1 METDQPITLLCLAS
15 YEKGKAFIEE
25 AKQQGARILFVTPE
39 KLRDVGWPHDH
50 IDEIYYTPGGSSRE
64 ELLHSVSYLAR
75 SEAIDRIIPLDE
87 FDLNAAAAL
96 REHLRIPGMG
106 QTTVRHFRDKLAMRI
121 EAREAGIPVPDF
133 VSITNYD
140 AIRAFMDRCAPPW
153 ILKPRSEASAVGLK
167 KVYESE
173 TLWRTLDEL
182 GDRQSYFLLEEFIP
196 GNVYHVDALVD
207 ERGVTFA
214 EAHGYLNPPFEVMH
228 DGGIF
233 ASRTLDRTSDEATAC
248 KSLNEQLIESLGMLR
263 GVVHTEFI
271 RSAADGQF
279 YFLETAARV
288 GGANIAEM
296 VEAATGVNLWRE
308 WAKIELADVRATA
321 YVPPTPEPK
330 YAGILAS
337 LARQEWPDLSAYQDD
352 EIAWRMNKK
361 HHAGLIVR
369 ADTVERV
376 ETLLGEYMHRFR
388 EDFHASMPAPDSIE
402 NEA

>member
-1 METDQPITLLCLAS
+1 MGTNQPTTLLCLAS
-15 YEKGKAFIEE
+15 YEKGAAFIEE
-25 AKQQGARILFVTPE
+25 AKQQGARILFITPQ
-39 KLRDVGWPHDH
+39 KLRDVDWPHDH
-50 IDEIYYTPGGSSRE
+50 IDEIYYMPDGNSRE
-64 ELLHSVSYLAR
+64 DIIHSVSYLAR

-87 FDLNAAAAL
+87 FDLNTAAAL

-121 EAREAGIPVPDF
+121 EAREAGIRVPDF

-167 KVYESE
+167 KIYEPE

-182 GDRQSYFLLEEFIP
+182 GDRQSYFLLEEFIL
-196 GNVYHVDALVD
+196 GNVYHVDALVN
-207 ERGVTFA
+207 EGTVTFA

-233 ASRTLDRTSDEATAC
+233 ASRTLDRDSDAAATC
-248 KSLNEQLIESLGMLR
+248 RSINQQLIEALGMVR
-263 GVVHTEFI
+263 GAVHTEFI
-271 RSAADGQF
+271 RGADDGAF

-308 WAKIELADVRATA
+308 WAKIELADARGEA
-321 YVPPTPEPK
+321 YDPPAPEQN

-352 EIAWRMNKK
+352 EIVWRMNKK

-369 ADTVERV
+369 ADSPGRV
-376 ETLLGEYMHRFR
+376 ETLLGAYMHRFR

-402 NEA
+402 NE

>member
-1 METDQPITLLCLAS
+1 MGMEQPITLLCLAS

-39 KLRDVGWPHDH
+39 TLRDVDWPHDH
-50 IDEIYYTPGGSSRE
+50 IDEIYYTPSGSSRE
-64 ELLHSVSYLAR
+64 DLIHGVSYLAR
-75 SEAIDRIIPLDE
+75 SESIDRIIPLDE

-106 QTTVRHFRDKLAMRI
+106 QTTVRHFRDKLAMRM
-121 EAREAGIPVPDF
+121 EAQAAGIRVPDF

-167 KVYESE
+167 KIYEAE

-182 GDRQSYFLLEEFIP
+182 GDRQSHFLLEKFIP
-196 GNVYHVDALVD
+196 GNVYHVDALVN
-207 ERGVTFA
+207 ERAVPFA

-233 ASRTLDRTSDEATAC
+233 ASRTLDRDADEAVTCRAI
-248 KSLNEQLIESLGMLR
+248 NQQLIEALGMVR
-263 GVVHTEFI
+263 GAVHTEFI
-271 RSAADGQF
+271 RGADDRQF

-308 WAKIELADVRATA
+308 WAKIELADARDEA
-321 YVPPTPEPK
+321 YDPPTPEPK

-352 EIAWRMNKK
+352 EIVWRMHKK

-369 ADTVERV
+369 ADTVDRV
-376 ETLLGEYMHRFR
+376 EALLGEYMHRFR